1 MTGPVH
7 GAGAD
12 ETADRARVS
21 KAMGGV
27 YAATLALE
35 ALTLLLVP
43 RTVAQNGGLTGL
55 NLTAT
60 LGLAAVLVV
69 LAGLQ
74 RRSWGFAAGSVG
86 QLAFLATGC
95 IVPAMFLLGAVFGG
109 IWIAAYRLRRD
120 LLTRA
125 GGD

>member
-1 MTGPVH
+1 MSDP
-7 GAGAD
+7 A
-12 ETADRARVS
+12 ADRARVA

-27 YAATLALE
+27 YAATLVLE

-43 RTVAQNGGLTGL
+43 RTVAQDGGLTGL

-69 LAGLQ
+69 LAGLR
-74 RRSWGFAAGSVG
+74 RRSWGFAAGSVA
-86 QLAFLATGC
+86 QLAFLATGF
-95 IVPAMFLLGAVFGG
+95 IVPAMFLLGVLFGG

-120 LLTRA
+120 LLARA